1 MKKII
6 TLIAA
11 TVMIGCNWGS
21 DEKRTCGTCSCDAG
35 CCDSGVCAAAC
46 GCPCEATE

>member
-11 TVMIGCNWGS
+11 MFVIGCNWGS
-21 DEKRTCGTCSCDAG
+21 DAKCSCGCEAG
-35 CCDSGVCAAAC
+35 CCDSGVCDAGC
-46 GCPCEATE
+46 GCACVVK

>member
-11 TVMIGCNWGS
+11 MFIIGCNWGS
-21 DEKRTCGTCSCDAG
+21 DAKCACGCDGG
-35 CCDSGVCAAAC
+35 CCDSGVCDAGC
-46 GCPCEATE
+46 GCACVSE